1 MTFTQILAEEN
12 TSDET
17 KLTEVVSLVK
27 EIRKTYGNSD
37 VVLEAPEVNTA
48 DGLKPITFL
57 TAKDKLALAER
68 VIKAITTDAYED
80 VQQAEGVSF
89 DRRVEEMVSINPILS
104 NLQTSNGS
112 KYL

>member
-1 MTFTQILAEEN
+1 MTFTQILTDEN
-12 TSDET
+12 TSDEVKVT
-17 KLTEVVSLVK
+17 KISNLVK
-27 EIRKTYGNSD
+27 EIRETYGNSD

-68 VIKAITTDAYED
+68 AIKAITTDAYED
-80 VQQAEGVSF
+80 VQQDKGISF
-89 DRRVEEMVSINPILS
+89 DRRVEEYVAINPILS

>member
-1 MTFTQILAEEN
+1 MTFTQILTDEG
-12 TSDET
+12 TSDEV
-17 KLTEVVSLVK
+17 KLTKISNLVK
-27 EIRKTYGNSD
+27 EIRETYGNSD

-48 DGLKPITFL
+48 DGFRLLTFL

-89 DRRVEEMVSINPILS
+89 DRRFEEYVAINPILS
-104 NLQTSNGS
+104 NLETSNGS